1 MPAIKK
7 NPYDK
12 KRCTR
17 SAVIF
22 KTLAHP
28 QRLQLFCCLC
38 EKERT
43 VSELQVECAIP
54 QAVISQHLARMRL
67 EGLVLPERN
76 GNFVSYRVAD
86 PRLLQ
91 LIETMRHIT
100 NE

>member
-1 MPAIKK
+1 MAAIKK
-7 NPYDK
+7 IPYDK
-12 KRCTR
+12 KRCAR
-17 SAVIF
+17 AAAIF
-22 KTLAHP
+22 KTLSHP

-38 EKERT
+38 ERERT
-43 VSELQVECAIP
+43 VSELREECAIP

-67 EGLVLPERN
+67 EGLVLPKRN

-91 LIETMRHIT
+91 LIETMQHVT